1 MLLIIGEGGRRRS
14 RITDMSSGTPDKS
27 ETSSGGALAATDS
40 EAWAGTE
47 AAGARAGGEHRTI
60 GWVGFCEGDKGGDL
74 PTATCF
80 SNETRIGRNKTFT
93 CTRHSARPTLRV
105 QARHSR
111 LTLPEPESLTCH
123 PAHPTREK
131 PHRAGHLLRLTEKLQ
146 QEQGLPAPERVA
158 RTEPLAGWDFV
169 RGTRAGTCR
178 PPHASV
184 TKTRTRRNK
193 TFTCTRHSATATR
206 ALHGFRQNAK
216 TTRTSR

>member
-80 SNETRIGRNKTFT
+80 SNENENTAQQNI
-93 CTRHSARPTLRV
+93 HL
-105 QARHSR
+105 
-111 LTLPEPESLTCH
+111 H
-123 PAHPTREK
+123 PA
-131 PHRAGHLLRLTEKLQ
+131 LR
-146 QEQGLPAPERVA
+146 
-158 RTEPLAGWDFV
+158 DSN
-169 RGTRAGTCR
+169 AGTAWLS
-178 PPHASV
+178 P
-184 TKTRTRRNK
+184 K
-193 TFTCTRHSATATR
+193 
-206 ALHGFRQNAK
+206 RQND
-216 TTRTSR
+216 